1 MLAAGCFPHWAKQ
14 KDVMVWTV
22 SAPHPRPSPV
32 STVTPDF
39 RNPKGMQ
46 VAEGGDQKE
55 NELLSEYQRTAR
67 EKVPWATGCRNAGG

>member
-1 MLAAGCFPHWAKQ
+1 MNSRKSPTTLSQDEKN
-14 KDVMVWTV
+14 TV
-22 SAPHPRPSPV
+22 
-32 STVTPDF
+32 DF